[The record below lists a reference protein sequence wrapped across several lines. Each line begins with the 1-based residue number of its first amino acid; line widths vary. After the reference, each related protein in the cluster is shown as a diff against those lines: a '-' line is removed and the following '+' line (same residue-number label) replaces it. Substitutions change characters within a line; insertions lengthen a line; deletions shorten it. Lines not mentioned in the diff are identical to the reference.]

1 MASVKVAVRVRPLN
15 RRENELNAK
24 CIIKMEN
31 NKTTI
36 YSSHGEEEKKDFTF
50 DFSYWSFNS
59 RDRHFAT
66 QEKVF
71 KDLGVDVLN
80 SAFEGYN
87 ACIFAYGQ
95 TGAGK
100 SYSMMG
106 SEGAEGLIPRICEG
120 LYSRMNEN
128 NNKKTEF
135 KTEVSYLEIYNEK
148 VRDLLRPS
156 KGKEQYN
163 LKVREHPKE
172 GPYVQ
177 DLTKHLVGDYKGIE
191 NLMNTGN
198 SQRITA
204 ATNMND
210 TSSRSH
216 AIFTLVFTQ
225 AKFDTDMPSETVS
238 KIHLVDL
245 AGSERASST
254 GATGERLKEG
264 ANINKSLVT
273 LGSVISALAEQ
284 SERMSNMN
292 SGGKDSKK
300 KLFIPYR
307 NSVLTWLLK
316 DSLGGNAKTIMI
328 AAISPADVNYSETLS
343 TLRYANRAKNIVN
356 KPTVNEDANVRLIR
370 ELRAEIETL
379 KAMLQKQN
387 TSGGIPGIGQA
398 EETLMTARLHENEAK
413 AEELTRNWTSKWK
426 ESHKIIEERALGF
439 RYEGAGVKMESELPH
454 LVCIDDDI
462 LSTGI
467 TMYHL
472 TDGRTYVG
480 KDDAK
485 EKQDITL
492 NGPGIE
498 SEHCI
503 LESIEGHV
511 TVHPL
516 SALCSVNGE
525 VIAES
530 QRLRQGDV
538 LLLGKTNTFRY
549 NHPGEAAKLRK
560 KRMFQSMDNLSSKET
575 DLEKKPSFLLYNAS
589 LELERQ
595 YMEET
600 KRIEQQRLE
609 MERQQKEAADR
620 LEKARQ
626 DVEALQEQQRQA
638 EELKMAE
645 EENRRLQLEKRKV
658 EIEEEKK
665 LIEELRQE
673 QEETKRKAKH
683 ELESFREKIEEQQN
697 EEKRKLDAEMDRLAL
712 LKEQH
717 DLNVASKEQEI
728 QKMKDELFNKWEAEK
743 KEVEKQREQI
753 EILRREIEEKEEAV
767 KRAASP
773 EMAKNSNNS
782 TTSFSNL
789 NQNISGVSTELSESS
804 SSKLEA
810 QSHVEMLRNKLKQL
824 DLELQRHRVIAKGEI
839 SAAKNAVK
847 LVEQETLQG
856 KRSLANG
863 KTDIEQA
870 WRHLDTIQA
879 KHKVLEED
887 LLLKINEIREKL
899 EKAEDTEEADL
910 LEKERVI
917 MERRAARMKVEEA
930 RRQIEELESEN
941 RTMDLGEAD
950 FNKKKESL
958 EIEAKEEMKDIREE
972 RKILLELLSKH
983 QVALTKATQMVTE
996 TKVKLE
1002 NCLEN
1007 ERLTLQPQ
1015 RERVELLVRN
1025 ELGPLIE
1032 MEGNVERR
1040 CEDLDRENRERKK
1053 QIYKQ
1058 RKRITFLERQ
1068 HNQALQQAEKDTLNK
1083 DELEELENER
1093 EAEKSLIR
1101 KEKLRLL
1108 DMEKKHKEHQEIGE
1122 MTISEAVE
1130 ELEKRKASVNV
1141 ALTQERSKLGEME
1154 SVHKETLD
1162 FIEREL
1168 EERSGILR
1176 RVKEKV
1182 MKDKRTLAKLDARQQ
1197 RVAAK
1202 AAEELFMMAEVL
1214 EKEMTAKGKF
1224 DELAKI
1230 KEHRKRLQDLDK
1242 QLKIAEKK
1250 EKNSRLGV
1258 GDDANQCVLI

>member
-1 MASVKVAVRVRPLN
+1 MS
-15 RRENELNAK
+15 ENSN
-24 CIIKMEN
+24 
-31 NKTTI
+31 
-36 YSSHGEEEKKDFTF
+36 D
-50 DFSYWSFNS
+50 
-59 RDRHFAT
+59 
-66 QEKVF
+66 
-71 KDLGVDVLN
+71 
-80 SAFEGYN
+80 
-87 ACIFAYGQ
+87 
-95 TGAGK
+95 
-100 SYSMMG
+100 
-106 SEGAEGLIPRICEG
+106 
-120 LYSRMNEN
+120 
-128 NNKKTEF
+128 KTEF

-156 KGKEQYN
+156 KGKDQYN

-177 DLTKHLVGDYKGIE
+177 DLTKHLVGDYNGIE
-191 NLMNTGN
+191 SLMNTGN
-198 SQRITA
+198 SHRVTA
-204 ATNMND
+204 STNMND

-225 AKFDTDMPSETVS
+225 AKFNTDMPSETVS

-273 LGSVISALAEQ
+273 LGTVISALAEQ
-284 SERMSNMN
+284 SEKAAS
-292 SGGKDSKK
+292 SSGKDSKK
-300 KLFIPYR
+300 KIFIPYR

-328 AAISPADVNYSETLS
+328 AAISPADVNYAETLS

-370 ELRAEIETL
+370 ELRAEIEAL
-379 KAMLQKQN
+379 KAMLKKRG
-387 TSGGIPGIGQA
+387 TADGIPGIGQA
-398 EETLMTARLHENEAK
+398 EETRMTERLHENEAK

-480 KDDAK
+480 KEDAK
-485 EKQDITL
+485 EKQDIIL
-492 NGPGIE
+492 NGPGIDAK
-498 SEHCI
+498 HCI

-516 SALCSVNGE
+516 STLCFVNGE
-525 VIAES
+525 VINQS
-530 QRLRQGDV
+530 KRLKQGDV
-538 LLLGKTNTFRY
+538 LLLGKANTFRY

-560 KRMFQSMDNLSSKET
+560 KRMFQSMDNLSSET
-575 DLEKKPSFLLYNAS
+575 DEIEAKPSYLLYNAS

-600 KRIEQQRLE
+600 KRIEEQRTE

-638 EELKMAE
+638 EELKLAE
-645 EENRRLQLEKRKV
+645 EEKRRLHLERRKK
-658 EIEEEKK
+658 EIEEEKR
-665 LIEELRQE
+665 LIEELKQE
-673 QEETKRKAKH
+673 QEETKLEAKR
-683 ELESFREKIEEQQN
+683 ELETIREKITQQQD

-728 QKMKDELFNKWEAEK
+728 QKMKDELLSKWEEEK

-753 EILRREIEEKEEAV
+753 EVLRKEIEEKEEAV
-767 KRAASP
+767 KRASSP
-773 EMAKNSNNS
+773 EMVKSNGS
-782 TTSFSNL
+782 TPLATSDESSGTSLEL
-789 NQNISGVSTELSESS
+789 NESS
-804 SSKLEA
+804 SSQLEA
-810 QSHVEMLRNKLKQL
+810 KSHVEILRNKMKQL
-824 DLELQRHRVIAKGEI
+824 DLELQRHRVVSKGEI
-839 SAAKNAVK
+839 SAAKEAVRQ
-847 LVEQETLQG
+847 VEQETLQG
-856 KRSLANG
+856 MRTLATG
-863 KTDIEQA
+863 KTDIELA
-870 WRHLDTIQA
+870 WKTLDTMQA
-879 KHKVLEED
+879 KHKVIEED
-887 LLLKINEIREKL
+887 LLLRINEIREKL
-899 EKAEDTEEADL
+899 EKAEDVEEADL

-941 RTMDLGEAD
+941 RTLDLGESD
-950 FNKKKESL
+950 FNKKKEIL
-958 EIEAKEEMKDIREE
+958 EGEAREEIRDIREE

-983 QVALTKATQMVTE
+983 QVALSKASHMVTE

-1007 ERLTLQPQ
+1007 ERLTIQPQ

-1040 CEDLDRENRERKK
+1040 CEDLDRDNRERKK
-1053 QIYKQ
+1053 NIYKQ
-1058 RKRITFLERQ
+1058 RRRIALLERQ
-1068 HNQALQQAEKDTLNK
+1068 HNQALQQAEKETLNK

-1108 DMEKKHKEHQEIGE
+1108 DMEKKHKEQQEIGE
-1122 MTISEAVE
+1122 LTIGEAVE
-1130 ELEKRKASVNV
+1130 ELEKRKARVNAV
-1141 ALTQERSKLGEME
+1141 LTQERSKLGQME

-1162 FIEREL
+1162 FTEREL
-1168 EERSGILR
+1168 EERSGILQ

-1182 MKDKRTLAKLDARQQ
+1182 GKDKRTLAKLDARQQ

-1242 QLKIAEKK
+1242 QLKMAERK
-1250 EKNSRLGV
+1250 EKSSRLGV
-1258 GDDANQCVLI
+1258 GGDDANQCVLL

>member
-1 MASVKVAVRVRPLN
+1 MELYN
-15 RRENELNAK
+15 MENELNAK

-36 YSSHGEEEKKDFTF
+36 FGSHGEDEKKDFTF

-66 QEKVF
+66 QERVF
-71 KDLGVDVLN
+71 KDLGIDVLN

-106 SEGAEGLIPRICEG
+106 CEGAEGLIPRICEG
-120 LYSRMNEN
+120 LYSRMGEDN
-128 NNKKTEF
+128 NGKTEF

-148 VRDLLRPS
+148 VRDLLRPA
-156 KGKEQYN
+156 KGKDQYN

-177 DLTKHLVGDYKGIE
+177 DLTKHLVGDYNGIE
-191 NLMNTGN
+191 SLMNTGN
-198 SQRITA
+198 SHRVTA

-273 LGSVISALAEQ
+273 LGTVISALAEQ
-284 SERMSNMN
+284 SEKAS
-292 SGGKDSKK
+292 SGGGGKDSKK
-300 KLFIPYR
+300 KIFIPYR

-328 AAISPADVNYSETLS
+328 AAISPADVNYAETLS

-370 ELRAEIETL
+370 ELRAEIESL
-379 KAMLQKQN
+379 KAMLKKQG
-387 TSGGIPGIGQA
+387 TADGIPGIGQA
-398 EETLMTARLHENEAK
+398 EETRMTERLHENEAK

-480 KDDAK
+480 KEEAK
-485 EKQDITL
+485 EKQDIIL
-492 NGPGIE
+492 NGPGIDA
-498 SEHCI
+498 EHCI

-516 SALCSVNGE
+516 SALCFVNGE
-525 VIAES
+525 VLDQ
-530 QRLRQGDV
+530 QRRLKQGDV

-560 KRMFQSMDNLSSKET
+560 KRMFQSMDNLSSET
-575 DLEKKPSFLLYNAS
+575 DEVEKKPSYLLYNAS

-600 KRIEQQRLE
+600 KRIEEQRTE
-609 MERQQKEAADR
+609 MERQQREAAER
-620 LEKARQ
+620 LERARQ
-626 DVEALQEQQRQA
+626 DVEILQEQQRQA
-638 EELKMAE
+638 EELKLAE
-645 EENRRLQLEKRKV
+645 EEKRHLQLERRKT

-665 LIEELRQE
+665 LIEELKQE
-673 QEETKRKAKH
+673 QEETKRQAKR
-683 ELESFREKIEEQQN
+683 ELETIRANIAEQQD
-697 EEKRKLDAEMDRLAL
+697 EEKKKLDAEMDRLAL

-728 QKMKDELFNKWEAEK
+728 QKMKDELMKKWEEEK

-753 EILRREIEEKEEAV
+753 EVLRKEIEEKEEAV
-767 KRAASP
+767 KRASSPERNRNGSSSTSLATSDESNSASP
-773 EMAKNSNNS
+773 E
-782 TTSFSNL
+782 
-789 NQNISGVSTELSESS
+789 ISESS
-804 SSKLEA
+804 SSQLEA
-810 QSHVEMLRNKLKQL
+810 KSHVEVLRNKLKQL
-824 DLELQRHRVIAKGEI
+824 DLELQRHRVLAKGEI
-839 SAAKNAVK
+839 TAAKDAVRR
-847 LVEQETLQG
+847 VEQETLQG
-856 KRSLANG
+856 MRSLATG
-863 KTDIEQA
+863 KTDIEVA
-870 WRHLDTIQA
+870 WKKLDTIQT
-879 KHKVLEED
+879 KHKVIEED
-887 LLLKINEIREKL
+887 LLLRINEIREKL
-899 EKAEDTEEADL
+899 EKAEDVEEADL

-930 RRQIEELESEN
+930 RRQIEELESES
-941 RTMDLGEAD
+941 RTLDLGEAD
-950 FNKKKESL
+950 FNKKKEML
-958 EIEAKEEMKDIREE
+958 EGEAKEEIKDIREE
-972 RKILLELLSKH
+972 KKILLELLSKH
-983 QVALTKATQMVTE
+983 QVALSKASHMVTE

-1007 ERLTLQPQ
+1007 ERITIEPQ

-1032 MEGNVERR
+1032 MEGNIERR
-1040 CEDLDRENRERKK
+1040 CEDLDRDNRERKK
-1053 QIYKQ
+1053 NIYKQ
-1058 RKRITFLERQ
+1058 RRRIALLERQ

-1108 DMEKKHKEHQEIGE
+1108 DMEKRHKEQQEIAELTIGE
-1122 MTISEAVE
+1122 SVE
-1130 ELEKRKASVNV
+1130 ELEKRKARVN
-1141 ALTQERSKLGEME
+1141 AILTQERSKLGEME

-1168 EERSGILR
+1168 EERSGILQ

-1182 MKDKRTLAKLDARQQ
+1182 GKDKRTLAKLDARQQ

-1202 AAEELFMMAEVL
+1202 AAEELFMMAEIL

-1242 QLKIAEKK
+1242 QLKMAERK
-1250 EKNSRLGV
+1250 EKNARLGV
-1258 GDDANQCVLI
+1258 GDDNNQQCVLL